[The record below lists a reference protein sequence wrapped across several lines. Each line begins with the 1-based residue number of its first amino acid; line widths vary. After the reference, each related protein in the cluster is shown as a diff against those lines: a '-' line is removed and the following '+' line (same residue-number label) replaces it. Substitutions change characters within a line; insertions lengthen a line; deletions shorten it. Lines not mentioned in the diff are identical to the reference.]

1 MGIPSYFAHVV
12 RSYRHIIQPLKARKR
27 IVHNL
32 YLDCNS
38 LIYDAVHAQAKQQ
51 TQAQAKQQTQAQAQA
66 KQQAHATEKQIIGA
80 VCDKLVHYFRVLA
93 PQNRVFI
100 AFDGVAPVA
109 KMKQQR
115 NRRYMAWY
123 QNTQM
128 TGFNTAAITP
138 GTEFMRALAQAVKT
152 RFQTPAEFQV
162 QEIIVSAA
170 DEPGEGEHKIYAYIR
185 AHADYHATPEQV
197 TVVYGLDA
205 DLIMLTLNHLHL
217 APRMYL
223 YRETPEFIK
232 NLDKTLAPN
241 ETYLLDIPAFADC
254 LRKELGQDLQTTHAH
269 LIPDYIFMCFLLGND
284 FLPHFP
290 ALNIRTEG
298 MPRLFAAYR
307 HVFGNQPGKSLT
319 VQQHI
324 VWPHVREFLAYLAT
338 RELEFV
344 QEEYKLREKQGAR
357 AWQQYIAE
365 KEKNKVDVADGSQN
379 ADEFLTL
386 PLRDRV
392 VEKYINPLEEV
403 GWEARYYRALLKI
416 RVTPT
421 IQTGCQQ
428 ICQNYF
434 EGLEW
439 TMKYYSHGCVD
450 WRWTYHYPYPPL
462 LKDLAAHVPTT
473 DVFSAALH
481 TCPVEPLVQ
490 LCYVL
495 PPSSLY
501 LVPPTLHQN
510 LLLNW
515 YVATPLDLTF
525 QWSFCKFF
533 WEAHV
538 ELPEVHLQLLENV
551 VNTYKEVTKTTVP
564 MKPASA
570 KPVANK
576 PVANKPVANKP
587 VANKPASAKHVA
599 QPSLDV
605 RELSARELSAREL
618 SARDQKQI
626 QFDNLRQIH
635 MASLKK

>member
-12 RSYRHIIQPLKARKR
+12 RSYRHIIQPLKASKR

-38 LIYDAVHAQAKQQ
+38 LIYDAVHAQA
-51 TQAQAKQQTQAQAQA
+51 QAKQQVQQQA
-66 KQQAHATEKQIIGA
+66 KQQVQQQAKQHVQQQAQQQTQVHATEKQIIGA

-138 GTEFMRALAQAVKT
+138 GTEFMRALAEAVKT

-162 QEIIVSAA
+162 QDIIVSAA

-241 ETYLLDIPAFADC
+241 ETYLLDIPAFAQC
-254 LRKELGQDLQTTHAH
+254 LRKELGQDLQTTHDH

-338 RELEFV
+338 REVEFV

-365 KEKNKVDVADGSQN
+365 KEKNKGGADGASQLQKV
-379 ADEFLTL
+379 DEFLTL

-392 VEKYINPLEEV
+392 VEKYINPLEEA

-462 LKDLAAHVPTT
+462 LKDLSAQVPTADFFT
-473 DVFSAALH
+473 VDH
-481 TCPVEPLVQ
+481 QTWPVEPLVQ

-501 LVPPTLHQN
+501 LVPPTLHRA

-515 YVATPLDLTF
+515 YVATPLDMTF

-538 ELPEVHLQLLENV
+538 ELPEINLQLLENV
-551 VNTYKEVTKTTVP
+551 VNTYKEGTTKI
-564 MKPASA
+564 ASA
-570 KPVANK
+570 SA
-576 PVANKPVANKP
+576 KP
-587 VANKPASAKHVA
+587 VANKPASAKPA
-599 QPSLDV
+599 ANKPASAKPSLDV
-605 RELSARELSAREL
+605 PNL

-626 QFDNLRQIH
+626 QFDNLRQLH